1 MKGKIAYYL
10 KQESSKNVIWLFL
23 DKILRLGVGLIVG
36 VLVAR
41 YLGPELFGKWNYAI
55 AFISLVSAI
64 ATLGLDQ
71 IVVKHLLDKNE
82 EERLLL
88 GTAFYLRLIGSFICT
103 IFVVTYFYFFKNDSL
118 LLGVAFLTVLN
129 LWFQAFDVI
138 DLKNQSLLQS
148 RKTVIVKNSVF
159 VVLSIVRL
167 FFVYFKFSLISF
179 VFLGLLECM
188 LGALGLILY
197 YGINNFTEWKF
208 NIAYCNVLLKQAWPL
223 ILSGIVIMM
232 YMRLDQI
239 MIGEMIGDRGVGL
252 YSVSTR
258 FTELW
263 YFIPSV
269 FASSF
274 FPKLVEKFNIN
285 KNNYYDV
292 CLKLLKLLFVISFSI
307 ALFFTFSSNFI
318 INFLYGKEY
327 IMSVFA
333 LQISIWTGVFVF
345 WGVAAGN
352 MLVIENLNKHNLI
365 KSIQGLLLN
374 ILLNLMLIPK
384 YGINGAAI
392 ATLISQFYASYLYYF
407 FFKKTRHI
415 FILQTKSI
423 LFFNYVPS

>member
-1 MKGKIAYYL
+1 MKEKISYYL
-10 KQESSKNVIWLFL
+10 KQESSKNAIWLIL

-41 YLGPELFGKWNYAI
+41 YLGPVLFGKWNYAI
-55 AFISLVSAI
+55 AFISLVSAL

-82 EERLLL
+82 EEYVLL
-88 GTAFYLRLIGSFICT
+88 GTAFYLRLIGCFICT
-103 IFVVTYFYFFKNDSL
+103 LIVLGYFLFFKNDIQL
-118 LLGVAFLTVLN
+118 LLVAIFTALN
-129 LWFQAFDVI
+129 LWFQTFDVI

-148 RKTVIVKNSVF
+148 RKTVVVKNSVF
-159 VVLSIVRL
+159 VLISVLRL
-167 FFVYFKFSLISF
+167 FFVYFECSLLSF
-179 VFLGLLECM
+179 VILGLVECI

-197 YGINNFTEWKF
+197 YGINNFKKWKF
-208 NIAYCNVLLKQAWPL
+208 NIDYCVVLLKQAWPL

-239 MIGEMIGDRGVGL
+239 MIGEIIGERAVGL

-269 FASSF
+269 FATSF
-274 FPKLVEKFNIN
+274 FPKLVEKFNTN
-285 KNNYYDV
+285 TKNYYDV
-292 CLKLLKLLFVISFSI
+292 CLKLLKLLFLVSFSI
-307 ALFFTFSSNFI
+307 GVFFTFSSDFI
-318 INFLYGKEY
+318 INFLYGREY
-327 IMSVFA
+327 KMSVFA

-352 MLVIENLNKHNLI
+352 MLVIEHLNKHNLI
-365 KSIQGLLLN
+365 KSVQGLLLN
-374 ILLNLMLIPK
+374 VILNLVLIPK
-384 YGINGAAI
+384 YGINGAAV
-392 ATLISQFYASYLYYF
+392 ATLISQFYASYLYYV

-415 FILQTKSI
+415 FLLQTKSI
-423 LFFNYVPS
+423 LFI

>member
-1 MKGKIAYYL
+1 MNKKIAYYL
-10 KQESSKNVIWLFL
+10 NQDTSKNSIWLFL
-23 DKILRLGVGLIVG
+23 DKIIRLGVGLIVS

-41 YLGPELFGKWNYAI
+41 YLGPDLFGKWNYAI
-55 AFISLVSAI
+55 AFIALVSAL

-71 IVVKHLLDKNE
+71 IVVKHLLDKDEKENVI
-82 EERLLL
+82 L
-88 GTAFYLRLIGSFICT
+88 GTAFYLRVTGSFIST
-103 IFVVTYFYFFKNDSL
+103 LIVVGYFLFFKNDVQL
-118 LLGVAFLTVLN
+118 LLVAVLTSLN
-129 LWFQAFDVI
+129 LWFQTFDVI

-148 RKTVIVKNSVF
+148 RKTVVVKNSVF
-159 VVLSIVRL
+159 VVISVVRL
-167 FFVYFKFSLISF
+167 IFVYFEFSLVSF
-179 VFLGLLECM
+179 VILGLIECI
-188 LGALGLILY
+188 LGALGLIVY
-197 YGINNFTEWKF
+197 YGFNNLEKWKF
-208 NIAYCNVLLKQAWPL
+208 NIDYCKVLSKQAWPL

-239 MIGEMIGDRGVGL
+239 MIGEIIGDRGVGL

-269 FASSF
+269 FATSF
-274 FPKLVEKFNIN
+274 FPKLVEKFNTDT
-285 KNNYYDV
+285 KNYYEG
-292 CLKLLKLLFVISFSI
+292 CLKLLKLLFFISISI
-307 ALFFTFSSNFI
+307 AVFFEFSSDYI

-327 IMSVFA
+327 RMSVFA

-365 KSIQGLLLN
+365 KSVQGLFLN
-374 ILLNLMLIPK
+374 VILNLVLIPK

-392 ATLISQFYASYLYYF
+392 ATLISQFYASYFYYL

-415 FILQTKSI
+415 FLLQSKSI
-423 LFFNYVPS
+423 LFF

>member
-1 MKGKIAYYL
+1 MKEKIAYYL
-10 KQESSKNVIWLFL
+10 KQDSSKNVIWLFF

-55 AFISLVSAI
+55 AFVSLVSAI

-71 IVVKHLLDKNE
+71 ILVKHLLDSRDDE
-82 EERLLL
+82 YVLL
-88 GTAFYLRLIGSFICT
+88 GTAFYLRLAGSVLSILIIVSF
-103 IFVVTYFYFFKNDSL
+103 FLFYKKDFEL
-118 LLGVAFLTVLN
+118 LLIAILTALN
-129 LWFQAFDVI
+129 LFFQAFDVI
-138 DLKNQSLLQS
+138 DLKNQSTLQS
-148 RKTVIVKNSVF
+148 RKTVIVKNTVF
-159 VVLSIVRL
+159 ILIAIVKL
-167 FFVYFKFSLISF
+167 LFVYLKFTLVYF
-179 VFLGLLECM
+179 VFLGLIECV
-188 LGALGLILY
+188 LGAIGLVMF
-197 YGINNFTEWKF
+197 YGFLRFLKWSF
-208 NIAYCNVLLKQAWPL
+208 NIEYCKILLKQAWPL

-239 MIGEMIGDRGVGL
+239 MIGEMIGDVGVGL

-269 FASSF
+269 FATSF
-274 FPKLVEKFNIN
+274 FPKLVEKFNVN
-285 KNNYYDV
+285 KKNYYDV
-292 CLKLLKLLFVISFSI
+292 CLKLLKLLFLISFSI
-307 ALFFTFSSNFI
+307 ALFFTFFSNFI
-318 INFLYGKEY
+318 INYLYGKEY

-365 KSIQGLLLN
+365 KSVQGLFLN
-374 ILLNLMLIPK
+374 MILNLVLIPK
-384 YGINGAAI
+384 YGVNGAAI
-392 ATLISQFYASYLYYF
+392 ATLISQFYASYFYYA

-415 FILQTKSI
+415 FLLQTKSI
-423 LFFNYVPS
+423 LFI